1 MEGNGFLIR
10 WSRVRVPTASLRNL
24 LIFKGLRRFL
34 NDGKEKPCRWRQVA

>member
-1 MEGNGFLIR
+1 
-10 WSRVRVPTASLRNL
+10 